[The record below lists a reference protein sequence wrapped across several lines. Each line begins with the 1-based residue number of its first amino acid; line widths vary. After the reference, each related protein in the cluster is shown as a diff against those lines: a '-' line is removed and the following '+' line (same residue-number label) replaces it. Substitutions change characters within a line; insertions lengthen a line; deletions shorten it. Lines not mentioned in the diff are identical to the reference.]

1 MNVVYGW
8 YMMVVKNIR
17 GDKMPKIIVEQ
28 YIKEEDEIDLDGEFD
43 VLGAVELPERF
54 SFIVKF
60 ERKVHRTRTE
70 LKVSMRDLRVG
81 DIDYRI
87 IHESENKEDY
97 KTYVDFFKKEGYH
110 KL

>member
-1 MNVVYGW
+1 
-8 YMMVVKNIR
+8 
-17 GDKMPKIIVEQ
+17 MPKIIIEQ
-28 YIKEEDEIDLDGEFD
+28 YIKEDEINIDLDEEFD
-43 VLGAVELPERF
+43 VLGVVELPERF

-60 ERKVHRTRTE
+60 ERRVHRTKTE